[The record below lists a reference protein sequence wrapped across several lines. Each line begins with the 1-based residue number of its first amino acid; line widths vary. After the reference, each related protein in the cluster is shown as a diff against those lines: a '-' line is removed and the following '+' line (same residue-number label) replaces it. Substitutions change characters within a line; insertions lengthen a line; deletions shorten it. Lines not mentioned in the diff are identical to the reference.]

1 MSLPT
6 DESPSVTTTAE
17 EPPDPKRWAALAIVL
32 LAAFMDLLDVT
43 IVNVAVPSIQ
53 TDLHA
58 GYSAIEW
65 VTAGYALSFAALLI
79 TGGRLG
85 DIFGRKKLLMLG
97 MAGFTVAS
105 LLCGVA
111 VSPGMLISARIL
123 QGAMAALM
131 VPQVLAV
138 IHVAFPASERG
149 KVFGMYGSI
158 GGLAVL
164 SGPIL
169 GGVFVNANLFGWDW
183 RPIFLVNIP
192 VGVLGCIAA
201 AYYVT
206 ESKSPKAPRLDLVGV
221 ALATIAV
228 LLLVYPLTEG
238 RDRGW
243 PAWIFVMM
251 AASLVMVAVF
261 VLYERRL
268 TAQGRTPLIVLSLFK
283 ARSFAGGFSVNLL
296 FNLSYGTF
304 FLMSALYMQIG
315 LGWSALHAGLT
326 GVPFF
331 LGLAVSAGM
340 AVQFLTPKYGRKVM
354 FAGGILLV
362 AGTVIYIVLVNR
374 YMGAIHS
381 WEMSPALF
389 VMGLGMGLVVAPL
402 VDFALTDVPH
412 DAAGSA
418 SGVLSTTQQL
428 GNSIG
433 IALVAAL
440 FLAPLAG
447 QAAAG
452 VDSVAPKIR
461 HELSAA
467 GLRQPAQDAVI
478 SGFKICAKDQ
488 AGEKDPAVV
497 PASCKKGPPAGVTAQ
512 QATAVAKV
520 MRDNSP
526 AVTADT
532 FSRSFRN
539 GMGWVA
545 GLLVLVTLLM
555 VTMPKFARP
564 QEV

>member
-6 DESPSVTTTAE
+6 DESPAVTTTAE
-17 EPPDPKRWAALAIVL
+17 DAPDPKRWAALAIVL

-79 TGGRLG
+79 SGGRLG
-85 DIFGRKKLLMLG
+85 DIFGRKKLLMIG

-111 VSPGMLISARIL
+111 VSPGMLITARVL
-123 QGAMAALM
+123 QGCMAALM
-131 VPQVLAV
+131 VPQVLAI

-192 VGVLGCIAA
+192 VGILGCVAA
-201 AYYVT
+201 AYYVS
-206 ESKSPKAPRLDLVGV
+206 ESRSPNAPRLDIVGV
-221 ALATIAV
+221 VLATLAV

-243 PAWIFVMM
+243 PAWVFLMMGASVVMT
-251 AASLVMVAVF
+251 VVF

-268 TAQGRTPLIVLSLFK
+268 TARGGTPLIVLSLFS

-296 FNLSYGTF
+296 FNLTYGTF
-304 FLMSALYMQIG
+304 FLMSALYMQVG

-331 LGLAVSAGM
+331 LGLAISAGA
-340 AVQFLTPKYGRKVM
+340 AVQFLTPKFGRKVM

-362 AGTVIYIVLVNR
+362 AGTLVYLLAVNR
-374 YMGAIHS
+374 YMIGIHS
-381 WEMSPALF
+381 WEMGPALF
-389 VMGLGMGLVVAPL
+389 VMGLGMGLIVAPL

-412 DAAGSA
+412 ESAGSA

-452 VDSVAPKIR
+452 VDSVAPQIR

-467 GLRQPAQDAVI
+467 GLSQPAQSAVI
-478 SGFKICAKDQ
+478 SSFKVCAKDQ
-488 AGEKDPAVV
+488 AAEKEPAVV
-497 PASCKKGPPAGVTAQ
+497 PASCKAGPPPGTTPQ
-512 QATAVAKV
+512 QAAVVARS
-520 MRDNSP
+520 MRDHSP

-539 GMGWVA
+539 GLGWVA